1 MKHVGL
7 NFLAA
12 GLGMALAVAPASSQ
26 RSFAATEDST
36 REVKLQGAV
45 TRIDWV
51 NPHAFFFINVRDAA
65 GTITNWPVEFGNPID
80 LEKDGWKRSSLRV
93 GDVVAVEGNPARG
106 DARQAFAKSVVL
118 TRTGKRLFAAPAT
131 ARAAT

>member
-26 RSFAATEDST
+26 RSFSATYDST
-36 REVKLQGAV
+36 RQVKLQGPV

-51 NPHAFFFINVRDAA
+51 NPHAFFFINVRDAG
-65 GTITNWPVEFGNPID
+65 GTITNWAVEFGNPFD
-80 LEKDGWKRSSLRV
+80 LERDGWKRNTLHI
-93 GDVVAVEGNPARG
+93 GDLVAVEGIPARG
-106 DARQAFAKSVVL
+106 AVRQAFAKSVVL
-118 TRTGKRLFAAPAT
+118 KPGGKRL
-131 ARAAT
+131 